1 MKNTIQERMKVT
13 CLKERIERLE
23 YYLTVFKKYNNTEKI
38 RSHTAKLNRLKIIAS
53 RQENV

>member
-1 MKNTIQERMKVT
+1 MGIQERMKVES
-13 CLKERIERLE
+13 LQERIERLE
-23 YYLTVFKKYNNTEKI
+23 YYLTIFKKYNNTKKI